1 MILSKK
7 QRKLFIFFIVVASLG
22 LLLTSFLP
30 VISVLLSGF

>member
-7 QRKLFIFFIVVASLG
+7 QRKIFTIFIVIATLG

-30 VISVLLSGF
+30 YLAAFR